1 MLGLP
6 KATEL
11 NKKLPKTAVY
21 AKFQMDTAEKAKI
34 DADISRITIVNEVS
48 ASKVNIA
55 PGEKAQAF
63 FVLQVVLKRREF
75 NERTLIVLSKLI
87 PQNMV
92 LLLEYD
98 GLAKL
103 AVYHTKL
110 LQTPWKDP
118 DSLSLAVE
126 GLTMDAVWE
135 NVIVQIGGIQVQEGN
150 TLDQQIAQDEQKAKL
165 EKEIARLQKQ
175 LWAEKQPK
183 KKFELN
189 FKIKELFADSK
200 ISILTSDKKRAN
212 FWKFFAP
219 FIISNL
225 LTSSRGKNFYSLC
238 KNESER
244 QNIDICINEII
255 SLAAD
260 EKINLEH
267 SEILINLYN
276 IPSGYTTLLQ
286 NKTSPHIIDALSS
299 LLGRDI
305 HNKAPFLYSLLRE
318 IYNKY

>member
-55 PGEKAQAF
+55 PGEKVQAF
-63 FVLQVVLKRREF
+63 FVLQVVLKRREY

-92 LLLEYD
+92 LLLEHD

-150 TLDQQIAQDEQKAKL
+150 TLDQQISQDEQKAKL

-189 FKIKELFADSK
+189 FKIKELQK
-200 ISILTSDKKRAN
+200 QL
-212 FWKFFAP
+212 
-219 FIISNL
+219 
-225 LTSSRGKNFYSLC
+225 
-238 KNESER
+238 ER
-244 QNIDICINEII
+244 
-255 SLAAD
+255 
-260 EKINLEH
+260 
-267 SEILINLYN
+267 
-276 IPSGYTTLLQ
+276 
-286 NKTSPHIIDALSS
+286 
-299 LLGRDI
+299 
-305 HNKAPFLYSLLRE
+305 F
-318 IYNKY
+318 

>member
-21 AKFQMDTAEKAKI
+21 AKFQMNTAEKAKI

-48 ASKVNIA
+48 AAKVNIA
-55 PGEKAQAF
+55 PGEKVQAF

-98 GLAKL
+98 GQAKL

-118 DSLSLAVE
+118 DSFSLAVE

-189 FKIKELFADSK
+189 LRIKEL
-200 ISILTSDKKRAN
+200 KK
-212 FWKFFAP
+212 
-219 FIISNL
+219 
-225 LTSSRGKNFYSLC
+225 
-238 KNESER
+238 E
-244 QNIDICINEII
+244 
-255 SLAAD
+255 
-260 EKINLEH
+260 LEM
-267 SEILINLYN
+267 
-276 IPSGYTTLLQ
+276 
-286 NKTSPHIIDALSS
+286 
-299 LLGRDI
+299 
-305 HNKAPFLYSLLRE
+305 F
-318 IYNKY
+318 

>member
-11 NKKLPKTAVY
+11 NKKLPKSAVY
-21 AKFQMDTAEKAKI
+21 AKFQMNTAEKAKI

-48 ASKVNIA
+48 AAKVNIA
-55 PGEKAQAF
+55 PGEKVQAF

-98 GLAKL
+98 GQAKL

-110 LQTPWKDP
+110 LQTPWSDP
-118 DSLSLAVE
+118 DTLSLAIN
-126 GLTMDAVWE
+126 GLNMDAVWE

-175 LWAEKQPK
+175 LWTEKQPK
-183 KKFELN
+183 KKFE
-189 FKIKELFADSK
+189 IVQ
-200 ISILTSDKKRAN
+200 R
-212 FWKFFAP
+212 
-219 FIISNL
+219 
-225 LTSSRGKNFYSLC
+225 
-238 KNESER
+238 
-244 QNIDICINEII
+244 IN
-255 SLAAD
+255 
-260 EKINLEH
+260 
-267 SEILINLYN
+267 
-276 IPSGYTTLLQ
+276 TLKVKL
-286 NKTSPHIIDALSS
+286 D
-299 LLGRDI
+299 
-305 HNKAPFLYSLLRE
+305 
-318 IYNKY
+318 

>member
-21 AKFQMDTAEKAKI
+21 AKFQMNMAEKAKI

-48 ASKVNIA
+48 AAKVNIA
-55 PGEKAQAF
+55 PGEKVQAF

-75 NERTLIVLSKLI
+75 NERTLIVLPKLI

-135 NVIVQIGGIQVQEGN
+135 NVIVQIGGIQVHEGN

-183 KKFELN
+183 KKFELMQ
-189 FKIKELFADSK
+189 KIKRLE
-200 ISILTSDKKRAN
+200 RA
-212 FWKFFAP
+212 
-219 FIISNL
+219 
-225 LTSSRGKNFYSLC
+225 
-238 KNESER
+238 
-244 QNIDICINEII
+244 
-255 SLAAD
+255 
-260 EKINLEH
+260 
-267 SEILINLYN
+267 LY
-276 IPSGYTTLLQ
+276 G
-286 NKTSPHIIDALSS
+286 
-299 LLGRDI
+299 
-305 HNKAPFLYSLLRE
+305 
-318 IYNKY
+318 

>member
-11 NKKLPKTAVY
+11 NKKLPKSAVY
-21 AKFQMDTAEKAKI
+21 AKFQMDAAEKAKM

-48 ASKVNIA
+48 ATKVNIV
-55 PGEKAQAF
+55 PGEKVQAF

-165 EKEIARLQKQ
+165 EKEIECLQKQ
-175 LWAEKQPK
+175 LWAERQPK
-183 KKFELN
+183 KKFELLQ
-189 FKIKELFADSK
+189 KV
-200 ISILTSDKKRAN
+200 SILKK
-212 FWKFFAP
+212 
-219 FIISNL
+219 
-225 LTSSRGKNFYSLC
+225 
-238 KNESER
+238 
-244 QNIDICINEII
+244 Q
-255 SLAAD
+255 
-260 EKINLEH
+260 
-267 SEILINLYN
+267 LIEL
-276 IPSGYTTLLQ
+276 
-286 NKTSPHIIDALSS
+286 
-299 LLGRDI
+299 
-305 HNKAPFLYSLLRE
+305 
-318 IYNKY
+318 

>member
-21 AKFQMDTAEKAKI
+21 AKFQMNTAEKAKI

-48 ASKVNIA
+48 AAKVNIA
-55 PGEKAQAF
+55 PGEKVQAF

-98 GLAKL
+98 GQAKL

-110 LQTPWKDP
+110 LQTPWSDP
-118 DSLSLAVE
+118 ATLSLAIN
-126 GLTMDAVWE
+126 GLNMDAVWE

-183 KKFELN
+183 KKFELLQR
-189 FKIKELFADSK
+189 IKMME
-200 ISILTSDKKRAN
+200 
-212 FWKFFAP
+212 
-219 FIISNL
+219 
-225 LTSSRGKNFYSLC
+225 
-238 KNESER
+238 
-244 QNIDICINEII
+244 
-255 SLAAD
+255 
-260 EKINLEH
+260 
-267 SEILINLYN
+267 
-276 IPSGYTTLLQ
+276 
-286 NKTSPHIIDALSS
+286 NKL
-299 LLGRDI
+299 
-305 HNKAPFLYSLLRE
+305 
-318 IYNKY
+318 

>member
-48 ASKVNIA
+48 ATKVNIA
-55 PGEKAQAF
+55 PGEKVQAF
-63 FVLQVVLKRREF
+63 FVLQVMLKRREF

-175 LWAEKQPK
+175 LWDEKQPK

-189 FKIKELFADSK
+189 FKIKELQK
-200 ISILTSDKKRAN
+200 QL
-212 FWKFFAP
+212 
-219 FIISNL
+219 
-225 LTSSRGKNFYSLC
+225 
-238 KNESER
+238 ER
-244 QNIDICINEII
+244 
-255 SLAAD
+255 
-260 EKINLEH
+260 
-267 SEILINLYN
+267 
-276 IPSGYTTLLQ
+276 
-286 NKTSPHIIDALSS
+286 
-299 LLGRDI
+299 
-305 HNKAPFLYSLLRE
+305 F
-318 IYNKY
+318 

>member
-21 AKFQMDTAEKAKI
+21 AKFQMNTAEKAKI

-48 ASKVNIA
+48 AAKVNIA
-55 PGEKAQAF
+55 PGEKVQAF

-98 GLAKL
+98 GQAKL

-110 LQTPWKDP
+110 LQTSWSDP
-118 DSLSLAVE
+118 ETLSLAIN
-126 GLTMDAVWE
+126 GLNMNAVWE

-150 TLDQQIAQDEQKAKL
+150 TLDQQLERDEQKAKL

-183 KKFELN
+183 KKFE
-189 FKIKELFADSK
+189 IVQ
-200 ISILTSDKKRAN
+200 R
-212 FWKFFAP
+212 
-219 FIISNL
+219 
-225 LTSSRGKNFYSLC
+225 
-238 KNESER
+238 
-244 QNIDICINEII
+244 IN
-255 SLAAD
+255 
-260 EKINLEH
+260 
-267 SEILINLYN
+267 
-276 IPSGYTTLLQ
+276 TLKVKL
-286 NKTSPHIIDALSS
+286 D
-299 LLGRDI
+299 
-305 HNKAPFLYSLLRE
+305 
-318 IYNKY
+318 

>member
-11 NKKLPKTAVY
+11 NKKLPKSAVY
-21 AKFQMDTAEKAKI
+21 AKFQMDAAEKAKM

-48 ASKVNIA
+48 ATKVNIV
-55 PGEKAQAF
+55 PGEKVQAF

-110 LQTPWKDP
+110 LQTPWSDP
-118 DSLSLAVE
+118 DSLSLAIE

-165 EKEIARLQKQ
+165 EKEIVALERKMHREKQ
-175 LWAEKQPK
+175 LNRVIEYNAKLRKLRNALET
-183 KKFELN
+183 LN
-189 FKIKELFADSK
+189 
-200 ISILTSDKKRAN
+200 
-212 FWKFFAP
+212 
-219 FIISNL
+219 
-225 LTSSRGKNFYSLC
+225 G
-238 KNESER
+238 
-244 QNIDICINEII
+244 QQ
-255 SLAAD
+255 
-260 EKINLEH
+260 
-267 SEILINLYN
+267 
-276 IPSGYTTLLQ
+276 TL
-286 NKTSPHIIDALSS
+286 
-299 LLGRDI
+299 
-305 HNKAPFLYSLLRE
+305 
-318 IYNKY
+318 